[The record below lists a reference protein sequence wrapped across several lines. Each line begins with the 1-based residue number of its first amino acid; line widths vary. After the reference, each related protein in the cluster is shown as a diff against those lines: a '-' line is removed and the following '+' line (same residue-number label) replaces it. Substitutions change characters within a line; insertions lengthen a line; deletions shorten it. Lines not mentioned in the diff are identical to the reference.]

1 MSLSKPKFIL
11 LACLLACLVSG
22 ITFFVMRHA
31 PSGTVRDFSDF
42 PYAIETFDRLVL
54 TQHGQSF
61 EIAREAQAQGETWRI
76 VSPIEAS
83 LGDWGISVL
92 QRLSK
97 PRSLFIDIMEPA
109 QLPTQEDYRRLPAEE
124 TVTAEFLRDGRRLAK
139 MTFGKGKREATAN
152 AERRWVF
159 VDGDE
164 TAYRVFT
171 PLYDFGTPFFS
182 PMRAWRDTRIL
193 SLDAHVIR
201 AIHYRTAQ
209 DVLTLDRQGTADETN
224 PQGWRVADFSSQALP
239 SDVLKNF
246 RIDERRV
253 ATILDLLS
261 PLYADDMADG
271 VSWSSLV
278 THTPSASIEIRTDE
292 KNLTLEIGPEID
304 LKQWPAFTG
313 LGEEARFAHMK
324 GDETTFILSGRRLL
338 GLMPS
343 IHDLRTK
350 KIWRLRTDTL
360 SGVEVTVGER
370 TLFYRPSAS
379 KTWQAEEAGTVS
391 EVREAGLVALIKGL
405 SGLEALRYA
414 TAEEASVSLQAARI
428 RIYENG
434 DDSVAHQ
441 IVFSEP
447 QQALFR
453 FARVDDGPI
462 FAISEGLADMLLTDI
477 RQTNAYP

>member
-1 MSLSKPKFIL
+1 M
-11 LACLLACLVSG
+11 
-22 ITFFVMRHA
+22 
-31 PSGTVRDFSDF
+31 
-42 PYAIETFDRLVL
+42 
-54 TQHGQSF
+54 
-61 EIAREAQAQGETWRI
+61 
-76 VSPIEAS
+76 
-83 LGDWGISVL
+83 
-92 QRLSK
+92 
-97 PRSLFIDIMEPA
+97 
-109 QLPTQEDYRRLPAEE
+109 
-124 TVTAEFLRDGRRLAK
+124 
-139 MTFGKGKREATAN
+139 
-152 AERRWVF
+152 
-159 VDGDE
+159 
-164 TAYRVFT
+164 
-171 PLYDFGTPFFS
+171 
-182 PMRAWRDTRIL
+182 
-193 SLDAHVIR
+193 
-201 AIHYRTAQ
+201 
-209 DVLTLDRQGTADETN
+209 LTLDRQGTADETN

-313 LGEEARFAHMK
+313 LGEEARFAHRK